1 MCAIPEHFRGVFT
14 TRRCTNPHLP
24 YLTFPLLFHYI
35 FALTISSSE
44 LTEVSTSRIVSHS
57 SSASRII
64 AGAQLQHDTR
74 SEQDHCRSTTTTRH
88 TQRAGSQLQHDTRS
102 EQDHCR
108 STTTTRH
115 TQRAG
120 SLQEHN
126 YNTTHAAS
134 RITTTTRHT
143 QRAGSQLQHDTCS
156 EQDHCR
162 STTTTRHKQR
172 AGSLQEHNYNTT
184 QYPITTVSL
193 LCIQNCC
200 NSACQA
206 RSHSLQDDLSTK
218 SCQVQ
223 HISTSVH

>member
-102 EQDHCR
+102 EQDH
-108 STTTTRH
+108 
-115 TQRAG
+115 
-120 SLQEHN
+120 N

-134 RITTTTRHT
+134 RIT
-143 QRAGSQLQHDTCS
+143 AGAQLQHDTSS

-162 STTTTRHKQR
+162 STTTTRHSIPSQLSHFSVFRTAAILPVRQGHIHYKTTSVQSPVKFNTSPLPYINFTSLISSSLTKCSR
-172 AGSLQEHNYNTT
+172 AHIT
-184 QYPITTVSL
+184 QQNL
-193 LCIQNCC
+193 LFT
-200 NSACQA
+200 
-206 RSHSLQDDLSTK
+206 TK
-218 SCQVQ
+218 STRIKSINLAAI
-223 HISTSVH
+223 H